1 LKLRGILVI
10 GFVTRVLLI
19 PFFAHPFD
27 VYAWY
32 TICQSILQEGP
43 YVVSYFPPMMF
54 YTLGPIAYL
63 YSWFSKAF
71 SIEPIPM
78 KSVPPELELGTS
90 WGIEVVPGML
100 FNTLVKIPFLI
111 SDLVVAILLY
121 KIIADVTSN
130 RTSASRASALWFLNP
145 YLIWI
150 SSGWGMFDSIPA
162 LLSLASFYLLL
173 KKKIGLSSAS
183 LAGAVA
189 YKLYPLLFLVPTAF
203 YIRRTLDKPLFQ
215 RTIVKF
221 LSVFVV
227 ASAILFLPTLN
238 MILGFSHSL
247 LVGTNLGDIGG
258 GLTYWSIALMVPIE
272 GNTAIATSAALGI
285 LFLILVFWEIS
296 KTKFEHE
303 IQALASTQLACILA
317 IFLSYRIIPEQFF
330 VWALPYIIIL
340 SSTGKVE
347 EILYRAPS
355 LIALIYSIT
364 NALLPFYMLPLT
376 PWIGD
381 QLAQTIRIIQP
392 LRIRAAGPEGTLAI
406 STPRICIGSVFLTVL
421 GVTFSILMV
430 IILIESFSKERRKIL
445 TNLLPGRL
453 NTILCKVKLQVED

>member
-1 LKLRGILVI
+1 VARI
-10 GFVTRVLLI
+10 LLI

-27 VYAWY
+27 IYAWY
-32 TICQSILQEGP
+32 TICQSILQKGP

-54 YTLGPIAYL
+54 YTLVPIAYL
-63 YSWFSKAF
+63 YNWFSKAF
-71 SIEPIPM
+71 STEPIPM
-78 KSVPPELELGTS
+78 KSVPPELELGSS
-90 WGIEVVPGML
+90 WGIEVVPGVL

-111 SDLVVAILLY
+111 SDLAVAILLY
-121 KIIADVTSN
+121 KIVGENAGN
-130 RTSASRASALWFLNP
+130 RNLALKASALWFLNP

-162 LLSLASFYLLL
+162 LLSLTSLYLLL

-189 YKLYPLLFLVPTAF
+189 YKLYPLLFLVPVAF
-203 YIRRTLDKPLFQ
+203 YLRGTLSKRPFQ
-215 RTIVKF
+215 RKLVKF
-221 LSVFVV
+221 LFIFIA

-238 MILGFSHSL
+238 TMLSFPHSL
-247 LVGTNLGDIGG
+247 LVMTNLGDVGG

-272 GNTAIATSAALGI
+272 SNTAIATSATLGI
-285 LFLILVFWEIS
+285 LLLTLVFWKIS
-296 KTKFEHE
+296 KTKFNHQ
-303 IQALASTQLACILA
+303 IQALASTQLACVLA

-347 EILYRAPS
+347 EILYRIPS
-355 LIALIYSIT
+355 LIAFIYSIT

-392 LRIRAAGPEGTLAI
+392 LRIRAAGPVGTLAI
-406 STPRICIGSVFLTVL
+406 SAPRICFGSVFLTIL
-421 GVTFSILMV
+421 GATFSILMV
-430 IILIESFSKERRKIL
+430 IILIEAFSTEKRRLL
-445 TNLLPGRL
+445 TNLLPQKL
-453 NTILCKVKLQVED
+453 NMILCKLKLQVKQ